1 MAVTDKHI
9 YIGYDLCNT
18 HSQVSYYMMGMNGP
32 VSLSTKLGGSN
43 YLIPTVMYR
52 KPGGQWL
59 YGDEAVAAKD
69 NREGVFIDDIL
80 NHALK
85 EDSFEIDGELI
96 SFYTCLEIFV
106 RKTINLIGIARGTTE
121 DKRKI
126 VFTVRTLDEPMVK
139 LLERLS
145 AHIAQ
150 EKDTIIFQSHR
161 DSIFNYILYQRKELW
176 TKDVMLFDYGPENFT
191 CYRLR
196 TEKKRIPNIVY
207 IEETEEASLV
217 GLPDDEK
224 GQPFNTIISRYLG
237 AGDHVSA
244 VYLTGVEYNDK
255 WLKGSLPIICRNRR
269 AFIGQNL
276 FAEGA
281 CCKAIS
287 PEEERS
293 DYLYLGGARLSVN
306 VGLMAIEEG
315 KEEYIPLLTAGGNW
329 YESQG
334 QTDVILDNTTS
345 IEFAIRSLSGDSEEK
360 RSFEITGLPNRPN
373 KTTRL
378 RIILKP
384 SAVNVINISVED
396 MGFGEF
402 FRRTGKIWNFS
413 MEY

>member
-1 MAVTDKHI
+1 MAVTDRQI

-18 HSQVSYYMMGMNGP
+18 HSQISYYMMGLKSP

-43 YLIPTVMYR
+43 YLIPTAMYR
-52 KPGGQWL
+52 KPGGQWV
-59 YGDEAVAAKD
+59 YGDDAVAAKD
-69 NREGVFIDDIL
+69 NREGVYIDDIL
-80 NHALK
+80 EHALK
-85 EDSFEIDGELI
+85 DDSFEIDGELI
-96 SFYTCLEIFV
+96 SFYTCLEIFI
-106 RKTINLIGIARGTTE
+106 RKTISLIGIARETAE
-121 DKRKI
+121 VKRKI
-126 VFTVRTLDEPMVK
+126 VFTVRTLDEPMVR
-139 LLERLS
+139 LLDRLS

-150 EKDTIIFQSHR
+150 ERDTILFQSHR
-161 DSIFNYILYQRKELW
+161 DSMFNYILYQRKELW
-176 TKDVMLFDYGPENFT
+176 NKDVMLFDYGPENFS

-207 IEETEEASLV
+207 IEESSENSMV
-217 GLPDDEK
+217 GLSDDEK
-224 GQPFNTIISRYLG
+224 GYAFNEVINRYLG
-237 AGDHVSA
+237 TGEHVSA
-244 VYLTGVEYNDK
+244 VYLTGLEYNDK
-255 WLKGSLPIICRNRR
+255 WLKALLPVLCRNRR

-287 PEEERS
+287 PEEERG
-293 DYLYLGGARLSVN
+293 DYLYLGGSRLGVN

-315 KEEYIPLLTAGGNW
+315 KEQYIPILSAGGNW
-329 YESQG
+329 YETEG
-334 QTDVILDNTTS
+334 QTDVILDDTTS
-345 IEFAIRSLSGDSEEK
+345 LEFAIRSLSGDSEEK
-360 RSFEITGLPNRPN
+360 RSIEITGLPNRPN

-378 RIILKP
+378 RIVMKP